1 VTPDDL
7 LRDRDRLL
15 VMLCD
20 WAAAEMK
27 AGRPYNVPEAVV
39 REIRDRLGDVTDA
52 RDRLAKETR

>member
-20 WAAAEMK
+20 WATFELTRHRALPSYVVAEL
-27 AGRPYNVPEAVV
+27 
-39 REIRDRLGDVTDA
+39 RDRLGDVTDA
-52 RDRLAKETR
+52 RDRLAKEKR

>member
-20 WAAAEMK
+20 WAQAEVK
-27 AGRPYNVPEAVV
+27 CGRPGCVPVPVVLELRNRLVDIGEA
-39 REIRDRLGDVTDA
+39 RERLG
-52 RDRLAKETR
+52 K